1 MVGADANGKGF
12 SQDDFLMDTD
22 GSAKNFAD
30 GYTGDYLL
38 PLMWFYDRPV
48 AVTERRKV
56 VWGTD
61 VRTGRT
67 SFCNEVRTV
76 RADGA
81 ENFLLDGTSIQVSL
95 SQVARSIVQRN
106 GNVFTEGCQFHW
118 AKVEGAVDGKTYE
131 IAFPKLEDSDGVL
144 RACVFEGDEGF
155 RDISYSYARICA
167 AADYVFDCRAGTPCR
182 FMHVS
187 RSGESAFWVCFTR
200 KDYPLNEIADL
211 RLRFTWTVQAVG
223 DVPDERGEEGE
234 DDEGR
239 QATQPD
245 QKVQY
250 DIPRFDPADED
261 IPDAGGA
268 AFEKSEFPL
277 YHTYA
282 SEGRKYVRA
291 SSNISALSLNG
302 EDYNGIRT
310 QLRAAYLNKRI
321 TEVSPSCFANCSALT
336 AINADNNVKAVGD
349 YAFYGCASLKGVSF
363 LGERNKELRRI
374 GDYAFARSGLRSVK
388 VNLVGSVDDSA
399 MHSHCFASCDSL
411 EQAEF
416 TNSTY
421 LGDHQFDGCR
431 KLQRVF
437 LNDYHSY
444 VSEYCFANC
453 TALRKI
459 DLPAK
464 TYMISPHMF
473 DGCANLTSVNFAEGA
488 DLRQLGD
495 AAFSGCSKLT
505 SLTLPESV
513 SSLSFIDPNFLS
525 GSSVSRVVFRGI
537 DDEYLCDETKHSK
550 EISYSFGKIYVTDL
564 LNLMRCAQE
573 NSIPVVAW
581 LTKGY
586 GYKCDHCNNFHD
598 NVLRQLSGWFGSTQY
613 FYAAG
618 EYVDHNSEYLA
629 LENFLKG
636 AGLDTP
642 GTWIYLYLYWKK
654 EDGTFVKWTSGSI
667 NPDASYAETF
677 KNKILES
684 FSGYSGPQQEI
695 KYQIKESITTFGR
708 GEGLS
713 VTYVS
718 KTGNEYVCSN
728 DSIEHVPETKV
739 DKETVDDFRYGI
751 WYYNAREMKQYA
763 DEHGLP
769 ALFEYSSTACD
780 PCRDFRKSTFDSQ
793 EFQSEI
799 KKRPCLF
806 SRVEIG
812 EGEYFDHP
820 TTTQAYYVSHTLN
833 KENTYIPCLIYYWK
847 KPDGSVYQKA
857 WNYNYRTDPA
867 NANYETVL
875 AKLDS
880 MLGDYSGDDRY
891 WPPDV
896 TWSNN
901 GKFQY
906 YENEDGDE
914 NGRYFVCDRKKQ
926 VSTYSGELDIDLE
939 IREGREPVGMAGAA
953 WRRPLGAA
961 VRRLEVDE
969 AAAIP
974 DYTY

>member
-1 MVGADANGKGF
+1 M
-12 SQDDFLMDTD
+12 
-22 GSAKNFAD
+22 
-30 GYTGDYLL
+30 
-38 PLMWFYDRPV
+38 
-48 AVTERRKV
+48 
-56 VWGTD
+56 
-61 VRTGRT
+61 
-67 SFCNEVRTV
+67 
-76 RADGA
+76 
-81 ENFLLDGTSIQVSL
+81 
-95 SQVARSIVQRN
+95 
-106 GNVFTEGCQFHW
+106 
-118 AKVEGAVDGKTYE
+118 
-131 IAFPKLEDSDGVL
+131 
-144 RACVFEGDEGF
+144 
-155 RDISYSYARICA
+155 
-167 AADYVFDCRAGTPCR
+167 
-182 FMHVS
+182 
-187 RSGESAFWVCFTR
+187 
-200 KDYPLNEIADL
+200 
-211 RLRFTWTVQAVG
+211 
-223 DVPDERGEEGE
+223 
-234 DDEGR
+234 
-239 QATQPD
+239 
-245 QKVQY
+245 
-250 DIPRFDPADED
+250 
-261 IPDAGGA
+261 
-268 AFEKSEFPL
+268 
-277 YHTYA
+277 
-282 SEGRKYVRA
+282 
-291 SSNISALSLNG
+291 
-302 EDYNGIRT
+302 
-310 QLRAAYLNKRI
+310 
-321 TEVSPSCFANCSALT
+321 
-336 AINADNNVKAVGD
+336 KAVGD
-349 YAFYGCASLKGVSF
+349 YAFYGCSSLRGVSF
-363 LGERNKELRRI
+363 LGEQNKELRRI

-411 EQAEF
+411 EQVEF

-421 LGDHQFDGCR
+421 LGDHQFDGCG

-464 TYMISPHMF
+464 TYMLSPHMF
-473 DGCANLTSVNFAEGA
+473 DGCANLTAVNFAEGA

-513 SSLSFIDPNFLS
+513 SSLSFIDSNFLS

-598 NVLRQLSGWFGSTQY
+598 YVLRQLSGWFGSTQY

-618 EYVDHNSEYLA
+618 EYVEHNSEYLA
-629 LENFLKG
+629 LENFLIG

-667 NPDASYAETF
+667 NPAASYAETF
-677 KNKILES
+677 RSKILES

-708 GEGLS
+708 GDGLS

-751 WYYNAREMKQYA
+751 WYYNAREMKAYA
-763 DEHGLP
+763 DERGLP

-833 KENTYIPCLIYYWK
+833 KENTYIPCLVYYWK

-896 TWSNN
+896 VWSNN

-906 YENEDGDE
+906 YENEAGDE

-939 IREGREPVGMAGAA
+939 MKEGGVPLGEASAV

-961 VRRLEVDE
+961 VQQLEVGE
-969 AAAIP
+969 TAAIP
-974 DYTY
+974 DYTYQYFTTTGSDAQYNVRGVIFKVESRVVSYIFEFGNENAEIPDPDGSEYAAGKSYAVESATGFSQIVETCQEQSTPLVVLESPVAETEFDKAVKSSSGFKKWLKRSPYVMAEVRSDDWGSALGVAVRQFESETAFHGNSASDPLPKLLVYHGCSSCTSDGSLAVYCRRKITVEAEKDYSYYTSFLDMYAEEYEM